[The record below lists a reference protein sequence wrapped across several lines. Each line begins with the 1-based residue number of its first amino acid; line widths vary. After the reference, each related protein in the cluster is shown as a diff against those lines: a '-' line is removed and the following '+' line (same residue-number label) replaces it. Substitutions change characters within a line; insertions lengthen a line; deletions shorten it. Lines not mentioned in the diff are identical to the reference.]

1 MTGITWVLNDLTL
14 TTTGATGLLY
24 REETLLHANLTCS
37 MTSFTGFNIVRVF
50 RAFTVTGFTWRW
62 CGKEIEIPTLEGR
75 VSLKIPEGTQTG
87 KMFRLRGKGVK
98 PVRTSMQGDLLC
110 RIVIE
115 TPVNLTARQRELLK
129 ELQETLDGDDH
140 KSSPKKKSFFDRL
153 FD

>member
-1 MTGITWVLNDLTL
+1 
-14 TTTGATGLLY
+14 
-24 REETLLHANLTCS
+24 
-37 MTSFTGFNIVRVF
+37 
-50 RAFTVTGFTWRW
+50 
-62 CGKEIEIPTLEGR
+62 
-75 VSLKIPEGTQTG
+75 
-87 KMFRLRGKGVK
+87 
-98 PVRTSMQGDLLC
+98 MQGDLLC